1 MQLSQIDNI
10 ERALALFMVVAWR
23 IAYLMR
29 LGRICPD
36 LDASIFFDPDEIR
49 GAYLLT
55 KQKRPVHRPP
65 ALNEVLRLIARV
77 GGFLGR
83 KGDGDPGVKT
93 IWQGIQEVRVAALT
107 IKSLRDEDE

>member
-1 MQLSQIDNI
+1 
-10 ERALALFMVVAWR
+10 
-23 IAYLMR
+23 MR

-55 KQKRPVHRPP
+55 KQKRPVDRPP

-83 KGDGDPGVKT
+83 KGDGDPGMET
-93 IWQGIQEVRVAALT
+93 IWQGIQEVRGQH
-107 IKSLRDEDE
+107 